1 MTETTFKVGDIII
14 SKKGTKPGEI
24 THLEPWRRWQ
34 YEVKYIHNGRIGYI
48 SKENAILYHG
58 DTTMTQNTI
67 YSFNKEDGKLAYATY
82 LATNSSGEWVVEEM
96 GSRAI
101 HTKPKDSFT
110 EVVPFTFSAK
120 AANSTLHFTCEEG
133 KVKKGDILMNN
144 GMVLEVTELNTK
156 SRTAPK
162 FTGKRLVT
170 ESF

>member
-1 MTETTFKVGDIII
+1 MTKTTFKVGDIII

-24 THLEPWRRWQ
+24 THLEPWRYCH

-48 SKENAILYHG
+48 SKENSILYHG
-58 DTTMTQNTI
+58 DPTMTQNTL
-67 YSFNKEDGKLAYATY
+67 YSFNKEDGTLAYATY
-82 LATNSSGEWVVEEM
+82 LATNSSGEWVVEER
-96 GSRAI
+96 GSGVL

-120 AANSTLHFTCEEG
+120 AGNSTQHFTCEEG